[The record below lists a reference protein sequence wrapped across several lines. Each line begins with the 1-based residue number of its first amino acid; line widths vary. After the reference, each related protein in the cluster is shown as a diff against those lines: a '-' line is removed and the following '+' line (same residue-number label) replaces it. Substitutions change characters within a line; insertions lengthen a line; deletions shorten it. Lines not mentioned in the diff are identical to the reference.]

1 MIPRTRL
8 IVVLAAACVLLGA
21 ALFLVPTPATFAQE
35 DVTPTPTPIPSDDVL
50 KAAGEALKEA
60 QRATDAVSFV
70 LNFFE
75 VAGVLIGLLLAAG
88 TFAGFRTIGE
98 YRGELK
104 KARQELEEQRAE
116 FARSRQTAEQTLR
129 DIEQRITSSLADV
142 QQRGEYATRAGALM
156 QLGVQQM
163 EAHNYR
169 AALNTFEE
177 ARALDPDNRA
187 VNYYLGELYIQQRE
201 LERAIELLRA
211 SGTEYPP
218 AEAALGFALRL
229 QAERHSDPN
238 TRNRL
243 YAQAEQHFL
252 NALENDPQ
260 ARDINGASF
269 YATLGGLYRRQGRVE
284 DAIRAYEAATHVTP
298 HSSYPFNNLAMLYL
312 MQGKLRE
319 ADQAFQK
326 SARTAA
332 RVIDGDPFDHWARFD
347 MITAQVATGEYDSAA
362 RQLDLLAESLP
373 SIGALE
379 SLLSG
384 LEAVQSSARGTDQSE
399 QVIAR
404 LQEIITQQRAHTDS
418 TRPLQKNG

>member
-1 MIPRTRL
+1 MISRTRRIL
-8 IVVLAAACVLLGA
+8 LLAAACLLIMA
-21 ALFLVPTPATFAQE
+21 ALLALPMPVSHAQ
-35 DVTPTPTPIPSDDVL
+35 DGATPTPIPAEEAL
-50 KAAGEALKEA
+50 RAAEEALKEA

-104 KARQELEEQRAE
+104 RARQELEEQRAE
-116 FARSRQTAEQTLR
+116 FTRSRQAAEQTLR
-129 DIEQRITSSLADV
+129 DIEQRITGSLADV
-142 QQRGEYATRAGALM
+142 QQRGEYAARAGALM

-169 AALNTFEE
+169 AALHTFEE
-177 ARALDPDNRA
+177 ARALDPNNRA
-187 VNYYLGELYIQQRE
+187 VNYYLGELYIQQRD

-229 QAERHSDPN
+229 QAERHADPN

-252 NALENDPQ
+252 NALEHDPQ

-347 MITAQVATGEYDSAA
+347 MITAQVATGEYDSAL
-362 RQLDLLAESLP
+362 RQLDLLAESPP
-373 SIGALE
+373 SVGALE

-384 LEAVQSSARGTDQSE
+384 LEAVQSSARGTAVSE
-399 QVIAR
+399 QVIGR
-404 LQEIITQQRAHTDS
+404 LQEIIAQQRAHTDS
-418 TRPLQKNG
+418 TRPLQKDS